1 MNYQIAN
8 HFPAQFESGS
18 IKEATIL
25 QCSDFVIDLQE
36 KVRTSF
42 LDDSPRALIKY
53 VLISIIDFQVVS
65 RKGSF
70 EHLSRGLI
78 VDGKNRDI

>member
-36 KVRTSF
+36 KVGVEER
-42 LDDSPRALIKY
+42 I
-53 VLISIIDFQVVS
+53 VII
-65 RKGSF
+65 
-70 EHLSRGLI
+70 EHNTIR
-78 VDGKNRDI
+78 